1 MPNLEVWLARCQLC
15 ACANSCSLDSLQK
28 LNNGFILY
36 TKLMSYRV
44 SYELY
49 KDFDF
54 SEEAELVEGVAEL
67 PGCDHFGWT
76 SCIPHAR
83 RVSVM

>member
-1 MPNLEVWLARCQLC
+1 M
-15 ACANSCSLDSLQK
+15 SC
-28 LNNGFILY
+28 
-36 TKLMSYRV
+36 RV

-49 KDFDF
+49 KDFAF

-76 SCIPHAR
+76 SCIPHVR